1 LRGREGIPSVNNE
14 KAKRLPGNLMFQIIE
29 TVSRCSDEFDDNVQL
44 QVIKVLLVA
53 VTSEYCNIHEGGLLL
68 AIRACFHVNLITKN
82 QVNKTTAKAAL
93 TQILSVINQR
103 MEVHDFRLK
112 EQMKERKLVIESDV
126 IMKIEE
132 KSNHAD
138 KVETV
143 NGSGSNCARIDEET
157 DSMES
162 RAGR

>member
-1 LRGREGIPSVNNE
+1 
-14 KAKRLPGNLMFQIIE
+14 MFQIIE

-53 VTSEYCNIHEGGLLL
+53 VTSEYCNVHEGGLLL

-93 TQILSVINQR
+93 TQILSVVNQR

-112 EQMKERKLVIESDV
+112 EQTKEIKQAAIESDLAL
-126 IMKIEE
+126 E
-132 KSNHAD
+132 AD
-138 KVETV
+138 DKAKAQLSACLAGASADVSDPGTTSVQEGKKLV
-143 NGSGSNCARIDEET
+143 
-157 DSMES
+157 DSDM
-162 RAGR
+162 R